1 MFVLQSVIKKKRERS
16 FKSSNE
22 TKKKSKII
30 DCCVEQNCG
39 MNGLIIDIHYVYC
52 STKSNVIDITTTVKF
67 NNYQSF
73 VSSKPQIVQLIF
85 QPVSTKM
92 CVFVYLVRAQTVVL
106 LFQFNNLKISNR
118 IPVRIHIRLISK
130 IEEMGNCKL

>member
-1 MFVLQSVIKKKRERS
+1 MKDMGEYEIMDRSLDSFNDSMFVLQSVIKKKRERS

-30 DCCVEQNCG
+30 DCCVEQNSG

-73 VSSKPQIVQLIF
+73 VSSKP
-85 QPVSTKM
+85 
-92 CVFVYLVRAQTVVL
+92 
-106 LFQFNNLKISNR
+106 
-118 IPVRIHIRLISK
+118 
-130 IEEMGNCKL
+130 